1 MTIILISNPVNMV
14 GRYVSLFILL
24 DHSYEIIFCFIISSV
39 VAAFYILM
47 RLMAKFMSITLQRI
61 RDSWSGRDWPVP
73 AVATAYG
80 IADQEYR
87 RQNSWLLK
95 PAVLSFI
102 IWISGKIVLPDNHLK
117 KREEGSMPASM
128 YCRSKVYYH
137 SQSDIAEKDPGLSET
152 ICHKEEKAGA
162 AGDQGNYSFPF
173 KTMDSISIFP
183 FSWIF
188 ACDVQRECPD
198 VDSLYFIWAMK
209 YYRLFKRYL

>member
-14 GRYVSLFILL
+14 GRYVSRFILL

-102 IWISGKIVLPDNHLK
+102 IWLSGK
-117 KREEGSMPASM
+117 M